1 MGRHTRRGM
10 LVVILLPLALS
21 NAGAED
27 QTRTPP
33 PIQRT
38 LSDGPPSMS
47 YTPRSSRERQAP
59 VLDPFE
65 ALNAPLTSDE
75 EHELRSLT
83 ERLGASTVATRDAAA
98 RDIRARFGARAAGAL
113 LEIAE
118 RDLDVERRFRERSLV
133 GSLVFTYFLERSPH
147 CGWLGIRWQGASTEK
162 HYFSAH
168 VVEAVQGEPA
178 TRGGVLANDEIV
190 CWNGDALE
198 NQMDFIDHV
207 QAQAP
212 GTVAD
217 LVVERGGHD
226 VRVHVTMGTR
236 VDPTSHMPELPY
248 PTFQRD
254 MAQRQTARW
263 LSAWRKRH

>member
-1 MGRHTRRGM
+1 MNKQRGM
-10 LVVILLPLALS
+10 LVVALLPLALS

-27 QTRTPP
+27 QLRTPP
-33 PIQRT
+33 PIQKT
-38 LSDGPPSMS
+38 LSDGPAPS
-47 YTPRSSRERQAP
+47 YTPRVSRERQAP
-59 VLDPFE
+59 VQDPFE
-65 ALNAPLTSDE
+65 ALNAPLSNDE
-75 EHELRSLT
+75 ERELRSLT
-83 ERLGASTVATRDAAA
+83 ERLGATSVATRDAAA
-98 RDIRARFGARAAGAL
+98 RDIKMRFGARAAGAL
-113 LEIAE
+113 LEIAD

-133 GSLVFTYFLERSPH
+133 GSLVLAYFLDRSPH

-168 VVEAVQGEPA
+168 VVEAVQNEPA
-178 TRGGVLANDEIV
+178 ARGGLLSGDEIV

-212 GTVAD
+212 GTVAE
-217 LVVERGGHD
+217 LVVERGGRE
-226 VRVHVTMGTR
+226 VRVRVTMGTR